1 MALALADV
9 GCADEMR
16 KVAPRMAEQIR
27 EAISAQRGRKGV
39 FCPEALQVRHC
50 CMCVSRNVASVEDRL
65 HPPAVHC
72 GANIKGHK
80 RPTWPQGCPEALQ
93 VSYCCTPPIA
103 SIIIQRLCLSTYL

>member
-39 FCPEALQVRHC
+39 FCPEALQVCDC
-50 CMCVSRNVASVEDRL
+50 CMFVWSHVPSVEDWL

-72 GANIKGHK
+72 
-80 RPTWPQGCPEALQ
+80 EAIQ
-93 VSYCCTPPIA
+93 EVIIA
-103 SIIIQRLCLSTYL
+103 QRGRKAAQKHCR

>member
-39 FCPEALQVRHC
+39 FCPEALQVSH
-50 CMCVSRNVASVEDRL
+50 
-65 HPPAVHC
+65 
-72 GANIKGHK
+72 
-80 RPTWPQGCPEALQ
+80 
-93 VSYCCTPPIA
+93 CCTPPIA
-103 SIIIQRLCLSTYL
+103 SDMIQRLCLSAYL